1 MRILIVGNGGRE
13 HALAWKFRKDFP
25 GSEIFSTRPN
35 GGMLIDSNPL
45 DISPEDIAS
54 IAEWSSTQEVDLVA
68 VGPEG
73 PLASGLIDLL
83 ATKKIPAFGP
93 TESAAR
99 IESSKSYAKKL
110 MARTGIPTA
119 DFECFTDE
127 TDALSYIRKRGGSM
141 VVKASGLAAGKG
153 AIVCK
158 DIDEATDALKKVM
171 TTSTFGDAGK
181 EVVIEECMKGEELSV
196 FALSDGKNSCL
207 MLPSQ
212 DHKRIGEGDSGPN
225 TGGMGAYAPISLA
238 TDSLLDQIQD
248 RIIEPTL
255 WALAKDESEFKGLL
269 YAGIMVTDH
278 GPKVVEFNC
287 RFGDPETQVVLP
299 LLDSSLLDPMIE
311 IANGQSI
318 SNLKLDWS
326 NKAGL
331 TTVLASS
338 GYPESYP
345 KGLPIDIPDECV
357 EDPEA
362 VIFQAGTSMGP
373 GGLVTSGGRVAAV
386 TGIADTLRA
395 ASLKSLSVAEKIQFE
410 GKQFR
415 KDIGWRELARSTKET
430 S

>member
-1 MRILIVGNGGRE
+1 
-13 HALAWKFRKDFP
+13 
-25 GSEIFSTRPN
+25 
-35 GGMLIDSNPL
+35 
-45 DISPEDIAS
+45 
-54 IAEWSSTQEVDLVA
+54 
-68 VGPEG
+68 
-73 PLASGLIDLL
+73 
-83 ATKKIPAFGP
+83 
-93 TESAAR
+93 
-99 IESSKSYAKKL
+99 
-110 MARTGIPTA
+110 
-119 DFECFTDE
+119 
-127 TDALSYIRKRGGSM
+127 
-141 VVKASGLAAGKG
+141 
-153 AIVCK
+153 
-158 DIDEATDALKKVM
+158 
-171 TTSTFGDAGK
+171 
-181 EVVIEECMKGEELSV
+181 
-196 FALSDGKNSCL
+196 
-207 MLPSQ
+207 
-212 DHKRIGEGDSGPN
+212 GPN